1 MEKKSTLNDS
11 TPAHSKLICNK
22 CGVPLESIKVNFR
35 YLGKQFEH
43 AVDRCPKCG
52 QVYIPEKLAK
62 GRMAE
67 VEKILEDK

>member
-1 MEKKSTLNDS
+1 MEKKSTL
-11 TPAHSKLICNK
+11 ICNK
-22 CGVPLESIKVNFR
+22 CGIPLEPIKVNFR

-43 AVDRCPKCG
+43 PVDRCPQCG
-52 QVYIPEKLAK
+52 QVYIPEDLAK